1 MSRIRSGDSGDLRT
15 KHAEEP
21 RFRLVRK
28 GGHCRSVRSSTD
40 RTREWGWAREDP
52 FQCPPLGG
60 HLEGTPPPVRTDVP
74 FVPIPRSGFD
84 PLLTPT
90 TPPFFGPRGGRGLR
104 GQVGRPTSRHPS
116 SEDDVALR
124 NGKRDTSRDVQ
135 EGHRKRNGTGCS
147 RTRDTSSGRRSTCRS
162 LETSVYSHDRN
173 GYGLRN
179 ETRGGRTTR
188 VRSRG
193 FQDRTHLRHVRSR
206 GDRSV
211 RSSTKSIGFDGTG
224 VRFVHDGTSRRCV
237 RDPVRGRRSCTVLS
251 CREGSR
257 HEPLRG
263 SEIRLDST
271 TGLGSRWDP
280 SPRVFGLDFF
290 VRPGPSAP
298 RLRGRFPTGDLR
310 SPRGGCVPRSHPV
323 GRISN
328 ERMGWEGW
336 RERIRVG

>member
-1 MSRIRSGDSGDLRT
+1 MSLSFLSLVPVSIPSS
-15 KHAEEP
+15 P
-21 RFRLVRK
+21 R
-28 GGHCRSVRSSTD
+28 
-40 RTREWGWAREDP
+40 
-52 FQCPPLGG
+52 PPLLFLDRGEVEDFG
-60 HLEGTPPPVRTDVP
+60 ARWVAPPHVILQVRTTW
-74 FVPIPRSGFD
+74 RSETG
-84 PLLTPT
+84 
-90 TPPFFGPRGGRGLR
+90 
-104 GQVGRPTSRHPS
+104 
-116 SEDDVALR
+116 SE
-124 NGKRDTSRDVQ
+124 
-135 EGHRKRNGTGCS
+135 
-147 RTRDTSSGRRSTCRS
+147 TR
-162 LETSVYSHDRN
+162 LETSRKATGKRTERDVAEPGTPLPEDDRRVDRSKRAYIRTI
-173 GYGLRN
+173 GTDTAS
-179 ETRGGRTTR
+179 ETKRVVVEPR

-251 CREGSR
+251 CREGSY

-280 SPRVFGLDFF
+280 SPCVFGLDFF

-310 SPRGGCVPRSHPV
+310 SPRGGYVPRSHPV

-328 ERMGWEGW
+328 EWMGWEGW